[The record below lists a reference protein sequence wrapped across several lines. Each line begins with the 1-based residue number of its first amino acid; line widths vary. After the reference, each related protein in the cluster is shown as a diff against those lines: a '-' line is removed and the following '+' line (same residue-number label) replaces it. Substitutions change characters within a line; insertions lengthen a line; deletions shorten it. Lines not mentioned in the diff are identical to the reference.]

1 MKLYIDGVGLCAPGL
16 VDWNAGRK
24 VFAGQTEYRYE
35 PLVISPN
42 ETLPAAERRRAT
54 DVVKLAIAVC
64 SEAIKHAGARAED
77 TPSVFS
83 SSGGDG
89 ETITAIL
96 EVLATDARELS
107 PTRFHNSV
115 HNAPSGYWTIA
126 TRSRQA
132 STSLCAYDFSFAAGL
147 LEATSQV
154 LITKHAVL
162 LASYDLAYP
171 EPLNAVRPI
180 SYGFAVA
187 LLLSPRM
194 TANTRAELAVSLSC
208 YDGSPTEA
216 VQPSLEALRRT
227 NPAARSLPLLA
238 AVASTVAQQIRLE
251 YVAGNSI
258 LISVV
263 PLEAN
268 AG

>member
-1 MKLYIDGVGLCAPGL
+1 MKLYIEGVGLRAPGL
-16 VDWNAGRK
+16 ADWNAGRE
-24 VFAGQTEYRYE
+24 VFSGQTEYRHE
-35 PLVISPN
+35 RLVISSN

-54 DVVKLAIAVC
+54 NVVKLAITVC
-64 SEAIKHAGARAED
+64 SEALMHAGARAED
-77 TPSVFS
+77 TPSIFS

-115 HNAPSGYWTIA
+115 HNAPSGYWGIA
-126 TRSRQA
+126 TRSYEA

-147 LEATSQV
+147 LEAASQV
-154 LITKHAVL
+154 LTTKRAVL

-171 EPLNAVRPI
+171 EPLHAVRPI

-194 TANTRAELAVSLSC
+194 TARTLAELSVSLNC
-208 YDGSPTEA
+208 HGGEPTKA
-216 VQPSLEALRRT
+216 VHPDLEALRQR
-227 NPAARSLPLLA
+227 NPAARSLPLLT
-238 AVASTVAQQIRLE
+238 AVAGTAEQQLSLE
-251 YVAGNSI
+251 YIAGNSI

-263 PLEAN
+263 PFRAT